1 MQNITM
7 PTDNTQVFT
16 VRAED
21 YAKYRPHYPAALLD
35 LMRTECGLTPEA
47 VMADVGSGTGLLTEL
62 FLQAGYPVFGVEP
75 NANMRS
81 AAEAAL
87 GRYPRFT
94 SVAAP
99 AEATTL
105 PAHSVDFVT
114 VAQALHWFNLP
125 EARREFA
132 RILKPGG
139 WVVAVWNSPRL
150 TGTPFSEA
158 LQRVWN
164 THLFDLGKDKEFD
177 LPAAFFGKNQYARR
191 ALPNHGHPRTFEQ
204 LLGGFR
210 SSSHAPL
217 PDQPRYA
224 PMVADLQALFET
236 HQQDGVVLMD
246 YETEVVWGQ
255 LSS

>member
-1 MQNITM
+1 M

-21 YAKYRPHYPAALLD
+21 YAKYRPRYPTALLD
-35 LMRTECGLTPEA
+35 LLRAECGLKPEA
-47 VMADVGSGTGLLTEL
+47 VLADVGSGTGRLTEL
-62 FLQAGYPVFGVEP
+62 FLQAGHSVFGVEP
-75 NANMRS
+75 NANMRA

-105 PAHSVDFVT
+105 PEHSVDFIT
-114 VAQALHWFNLP
+114 VGQALHWFNLP

-132 RILKPGG
+132 RLLKPGG
-139 WVVAVWNSPRL
+139 WVVLVWNSPRL
-150 TGTPFSEA
+150 TGTPFLEA
-158 LQRVWN
+158 MRRVWD
-164 THLFDLGKDKEFD
+164 THLFRLATDKQED
-177 LPAAFFGKNQYARR
+177 LPTSFFGEGNYASRV
-191 ALPNHGHPRTFEQ
+191 LPNYGYPQTFEQ

-217 PDQPRYA
+217 PSEPRYA
-224 PMVADLQALFET
+224 SMLADLQTLFET
-236 HQQDGVVLMD
+236 HQHTGVVTMD
-246 YETEVVWGQ
+246 YETDVVWGRV
-255 LSS
+255 SP